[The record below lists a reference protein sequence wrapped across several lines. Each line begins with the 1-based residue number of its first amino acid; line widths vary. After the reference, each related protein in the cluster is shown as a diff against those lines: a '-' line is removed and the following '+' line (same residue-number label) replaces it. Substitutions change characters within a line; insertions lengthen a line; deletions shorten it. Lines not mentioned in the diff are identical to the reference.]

1 MAYPDLSPFEI
12 VSLVLCVYA
21 IGPTI
26 LVRIARFGAISRAP
40 GGKSRVALTF
50 DDGPDPRYTPQIL
63 DILKRHQVKACF
75 FVIGQKAREYPELIK
90 QIVQAGHEIG
100 NHGFNHRMPWL
111 LGPGATLREI
121 KEASRAIEE
130 TAGRS
135 IRFYRPAW
143 GLCNFF
149 SLCYY
154 WLKGQQVI
162 LWTYMSW
169 DWIKKATPEG
179 ITRKVLSKIK
189 DGAILVLHDSDTTP
203 GAAPGAPARVVSAL
217 PEILEGLKRLGLQV
231 VPLTEITRHRPHR
244 SVISVIQRCWKL
256 IDAVIRRLSGITDP
270 GGKGSPGVYRLAL
283 RRYHGRDLRLPDGVV
298 LQKRD
303 HYAELHL
310 NNDYL
315 LELTKQSNS
324 TAGMGLSLARSG
336 QDAMPVIAR
345 HLTEEPRFQK
355 AKAILAVT
363 LMHRGAERLGFS
375 IHDLQPGVFPWLTR
389 WYEIWLLI
397 LFHPDGLKRFK
408 KHKHKLTLKQ
418 IAMSRAELMRRY
430 LS

>member
-1 MAYPDLSPFEI
+1 MTYPDLSPFEI
-12 VSLVLCVYA
+12 ISLFLCVYA
-21 IGPTI
+21 IGPTV
-26 LVRIARFGAISRAP
+26 LVRVTRFGAISRAP
-40 GGKSRVALTF
+40 RGKSRVALTF

-63 DILKRHQVKACF
+63 DILNQHQVKACF
-75 FVIGQKAREYPELIK
+75 FVIGKKAREYPELIK
-90 QIVQAGHEIG
+90 QMVQAGHEIG
-100 NHGFNHRMPWL
+100 NHGFTHRMPWL

-121 KEASRAIEE
+121 REASRAIEE

-135 IRFYRPAW
+135 TRFCRPAW

-154 WLKGQQVI
+154 WLKGQRVI

-189 DGAILVLHDSDTTP
+189 DGAILVLHDSDSTP
-203 GAAPGAPARVVSAL
+203 GAALGAPARVINAL
-217 PEILEGLKRLGLQV
+217 PGILEGLKRLDLQV
-231 VPLTEITRHRPHR
+231 VPLAEITRHRPR
-244 SVISVIQRCWKL
+244 RSVIQRSWKL
-256 IDAVIRRLSGITDP
+256 IDTVIRRFAGITDP
-270 GGKGSPGVYRLAL
+270 GGKGAPGIYRLAL
-283 RRYHGRDLRLPDGVV
+283 RRYHGRDLHLPDGAV

-303 HYAELHL
+303 YYAELHL

-315 LELTKQSNS
+315 LELTKQNDS
-324 TAGMGLSLARSG
+324 TAGMGLGLTRAG
-336 QDAMPVIAR
+336 QNAMPAIAR
-345 HLTEEPRFQK
+345 YLTEEPRYQK
-355 AKAILAVT
+355 AKAILATT

-375 IHDLQPGVFPWLTR
+375 IHDLKPGIFPWLAR

-408 KHKHKLTLKQ
+408 KHRRKLTLKQ
-418 IAMSRAELMRRY
+418 LAMSRSELMRRY
-430 LS
+430 LPL